1 MTPRARN
8 FDRTR
13 ASLIDAASTLF
24 ASRGYDATA
33 VDTIVQEAGVSKGAF
48 YHHFDSK
55 DEILDAVAE
64 RTAAEAMRIIEPATA
79 DRSAGAIVRLNRF
92 FSIARTWGAEHFG
105 LLREVL
111 LVLYRDENIRLR
123 RKVEAHSFAWGAPL
137 LADILRQGVAERAFE
152 VSDPDEA
159 AQAILRFAWA
169 TREAQVQAMRE
180 HGISPETL
188 AGFDRRLQLFFEMLE
203 RMIGAPKGSLER
215 LHFPELAGQTMTA
228 PDDVSVRSGGAP

>member
-13 ASLIDAASTLF
+13 ASLVDAASTLF
-24 ASRGYDATA
+24 ATHGYDGTA
-33 VDTIVQEAGVSKGAF
+33 VDTIVQAAGVSKGAF

-55 DEILDAVAE
+55 DELLDAVAE
-64 RTAAEAMRIIEPATA
+64 RTSAQAMRAIEPATA
-79 DRSAGAIVRLNRF
+79 DRSVGALARLNGF

-123 RKVEAHSFAWGAPL
+123 RKVEAHSFAWGGPL
-137 LADILRQGVAERAFE
+137 LADILRQGVEERVFD

-159 AQAILRFAWA
+159 AQIILRFA
-169 TREAQVQAMRE
+169 
-180 HGISPETL
+180 
-188 AGFDRRLQLFFEMLE
+188 
-203 RMIGAPKGSLER
+203 
-215 LHFPELAGQTMTA
+215 
-228 PDDVSVRSGGAP
+228 